1 MPIVPS
7 SQEKAILTGLV
18 ESQMADSI
26 SLFRELV
33 WAVIINL
40 PFWLDL
46 ASKSFS
52 FLSKPAEN
60 KTDSSAGFHFAD

>member
-18 ESQMADSI
+18 GSQMADSI

-33 WAVIINL
+33 WA
-40 PFWLDL
+40 FWLDL